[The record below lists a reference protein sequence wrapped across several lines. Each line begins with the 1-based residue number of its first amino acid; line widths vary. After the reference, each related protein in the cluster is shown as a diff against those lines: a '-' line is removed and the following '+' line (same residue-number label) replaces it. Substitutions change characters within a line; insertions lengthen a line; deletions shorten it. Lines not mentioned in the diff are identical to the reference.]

1 MNETQML
8 NAQASM
14 KQVVRELSAVPQRYA
29 VGIDPQAAP
38 SDIVWHTFGT
48 TKSVPSF
55 VKRRPDDEYTFTA
68 DWDLLPDGTLKPLS
82 WRAITA
88 SMEFEYQDREKF
100 DRMVQTVYGTFPRAW

>member
-29 VGIDPQAAP
+29 VGIDPQTAP
-38 SDIVWHTFGT
+38 GDIAWRELGRA
-48 TKSVPSF
+48 SGPIF
-55 VKRRPDDEYTFTA
+55 VKPVKPTYTA

-82 WRAITA
+82 DRAVT
-88 SMEFEYQDREKF
+88 MEFQFKDEQKF